1 MKGDSQSQEK
11 PPYSGPAYWAAAL
24 FLVFVW
30 GSAFNLIEIAIR
42 HVEVSW
48 LVSFRLIIGTVCLG
62 ALALITRRKFPRL
75 NDKRWLWYLGLGLTG
90 MTIPFLLTAEGQK
103 EIDSGVSAILVGVMP
118 LMTIVLAHFAKTEQ
132 LTWRKLIGFAI
143 GLVGTFI
150 LFMPEDFA
158 LKFVSEWRSQARV
171 LGAAFFYAITTVL
184 AKKAPDTDPLVGAVM
199 MTICGATIA
208 TFIAL
213 FSAPLQLSI
222 PLEGWVS
229 VAALAIGSS
238 GLATAVY
245 LSVINRNGPT
255 ELAKINYFPP
265 FVAVLLGVFWLGEP
279 FTWRIG
285 LAFAIIMLG
294 VWFAKSKASP
304 ASPSEPQRD

>member
-1 MKGDSQSQEK
+1 MTGYSTPQNK
-11 PPYSGPAYWAAAL
+11 PPYNGIAYWAAAL

-42 HVEVSW
+42 HIEVSW
-48 LVSFRLIIGTVCLG
+48 LVALRLLIGAVFLG
-62 ALALITRRKFPRL
+62 SLALITGRKFPKL
-75 NDKRWLWYLGLGLTG
+75 HDKRWLWYLVLGLTG
-90 MTIPFLLTAEGQK
+90 MTFPFQLTAEGQK

-150 LFMPEDFA
+150 LFMPEDFG
-158 LKFVSEWRSQARV
+158 LKLVEEWRSQTRV

-184 AKKAPDTDPLVGAVM
+184 AKKAPDTDPLVGAVI
-199 MTICGATIA
+199 MTIWGAAIA
-208 TFIAL
+208 IIIAL
-213 FSAPLQLSI
+213 MSDPI
-222 PLEGWVS
+222 PGAIALEGWVS
-229 VAALAIGSS
+229 TAALALGSS
-238 GLATAVY
+238 GIATAVY
-245 LSVINRNGPT
+245 LSVIDRNGPT

-285 LAFAIIMLG
+285 LAFAIIMFG
-294 VWFAKSKASP
+294 VWFAKTSSSP
-304 ASPSEPQRD
+304 ATPSEPKKD